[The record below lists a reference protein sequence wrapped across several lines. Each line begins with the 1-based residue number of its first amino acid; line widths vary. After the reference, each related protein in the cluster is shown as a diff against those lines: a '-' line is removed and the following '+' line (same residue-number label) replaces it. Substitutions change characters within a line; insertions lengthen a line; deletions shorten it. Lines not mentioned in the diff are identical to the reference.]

1 MKKRIISVL
10 STFFCIIGMSAQVP
24 GSFQYQAVLR
34 NDDGSIASNKPLEVR
49 ISIHQGSADG
59 PVVYEEEHTTSSNA
73 SGIITL
79 KVGEGVNP
87 SRESMFTDV
96 DWSDGVYFFETEVDR
111 GTGYES
117 QGTQQLL
124 SVPYAKCAVIA
135 DNVHVKS
142 PDGKLWKIKVSNDGT
157 VSAEAVTE

>member
-1 MKKRIISVL
+1 
-10 STFFCIIGMSAQVP
+10 MSAQVP

-49 ISIHQGSADG
+49 VRIHQGAADG
-59 PVVYEEEHTTSSNA
+59 TVVYEEDHTTSSNA

-79 KVGEGVNP
+79 KVGEGVNT
-87 SRESMFTDV
+87 SRETLFVDV
-96 DWSDGVYFFETEVDR
+96 DWSDGVYFFETLVNR

-117 QGTQQLL
+117 LGTQQLL
-124 SVPYAKCAVIA
+124 SVPYAKCAVTA

>member
-1 MKKRIISVL
+1 MKKKIISVL
-10 STFFCIIGMSAQVP
+10 STFLCIIGMSAQVP

-49 ISIHQGSADG
+49 VRIHQGAADG
-59 PVVYEEEHTTSSNA
+59 TVVYEEDHTTSSNA

-79 KVGEGVNP
+79 KVGEGVNT
-87 SRESMFTDV
+87 SRETLFVDV
-96 DWSDGVYFFETEVDR
+96 DWSDGVYFFE
-111 GTGYES
+111 S
-117 QGTQQLL
+117 LGTQQLL
-124 SVPYAKCAVIA
+124 SVPYAKCAVTA